1 MSSQHSDDQTA
12 RSRPLP
18 ARQSRCRSPFTRAGS
33 LPASHSTP
41 IPIGHEWLTTAP
53 SLTTRTPFKKGEG
66 CAAAS
71 GRLARPAETPLEK
84 ALRAA
89 GPPLCF
95 GRPNSVPPPRNRL
108 RRRSRSSPRRRRL
121 FSPARH
127 KITHTARPRSCSG
140 PAPCRP
146 CPGQEPAP
154 RRVEL
159 ALNASRPPGMEDNPS
174 TILRRGLVRVSNA
187 QIPNSL

>member
-33 LPASHSTP
+33 LPASHCTP
-41 IPIGHEWLTTAP
+41 IPIGHDWLTTTR
-53 SLTTRTPFKKGEG
+53 LFTTPTPFKKGEG
-66 CAAAS
+66 CAAAADDS
-71 GRLARPAETPLEK
+71 RGQPRHHLKKRSAPQALPCVSDVRTPLH
-84 ALRAA
+84 
-89 GPPLCF
+89 PPH
-95 GRPNSVPPPRNRL
+95 SRL

-121 FSPARH
+121 QSPTCH

-154 RRVEL
+154 GRAEF
-159 ALNASRPPGMEDNPS
+159 NSR
-174 TILRRGLVRVSNA
+174 L
-187 QIPNSL
+187 QPNWPCQFEHSAKAEPRLTG